1 MKKTYKF
8 LKIFIFLGII
18 INSLIL
24 DVRAQEII
32 PFDEI
37 SLNDKKDDLEV
48 DISDSSQEAQKD
60 SNDSQDS
67 AAKEDPKKT
76 GFINW
81 LKSHKLLS
89 AISSGL
95 VVLGSGGFFRGRS
108 VSNNKA
114 SLAIRQ
120 KEVKAE
126 VNDLDN
132 KIKNLELF
140 DTGIKFGSN
149 LDCPLCYS
157 CCDRVVLNEA
167 SDFKSGVC
175 VDCLSEWYKTAL
187 KTMRSSNNSIDQYFI
202 CPTTRKPYSNFTIT
216 FMSDYAKC
224 NTEAEKIACI
234 NRIME
239 IISKQESGI
248 NSEEA
253 QKKALIKKEIQEKQ
267 KLITQLDPKNFKPN
281 QIDKFL
287 MDSYEFLAAHKKEV
301 AIGVGT
307 GAIVGGVIGLIYYLY
322 KKGVFTSK
330 PIDISD
336 LDSELEDLD
345 LNSELD
351 DELLDDEE
359 LDL

>member
-1 MKKTYKF
+1 MKKLYNF
-8 LKIFIFLGII
+8 IKIFIFLGI

-32 PFDEI
+32 PLDEI

-67 AAKEDPKKT
+67 APKEDPKKT

-95 VVLGSGGFFRGRS
+95 VVLTSAGFFRGRS

-114 SLAIRQ
+114 NLAIRQ
-120 KEVKAE
+120 SNIKAE
-126 VNDLDN
+126 IGDLEN
-132 KIKNLELF
+132 QIKNLELF

-149 LDCPLCYS
+149 LDCPICSSS
-157 CCDRVVLNEA
+157 CDCVVLNEA
-167 SDFKSGVC
+167 SDFKSGIC

-187 KTMRSSNNSIDQYFI
+187 KTMRSSINSIDQYFT

-239 IISKQESGI
+239 IISKQE

-267 KLITQLDPKNFKPN
+267 KLIKQLDPKNFKPN

-287 MDSYEFLAAHKKEV
+287 IDSYEFLAAHKKEV
-301 AIGVGT
+301 AIGAGT

-345 LNSELD
+345 LGLELD
-351 DELLDDEE
+351 DEVLDDEG